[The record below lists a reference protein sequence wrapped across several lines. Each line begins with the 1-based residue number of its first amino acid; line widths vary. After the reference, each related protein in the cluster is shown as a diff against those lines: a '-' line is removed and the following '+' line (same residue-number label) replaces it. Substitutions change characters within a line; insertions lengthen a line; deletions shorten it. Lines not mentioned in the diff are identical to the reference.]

1 MAVLHYYARKR
12 FPAAA
17 PKLAGLVLLSMT
29 VFPTTIFFRMT
40 YAESCFFFVTVSA
53 LLAMECRWPLSVVA
67 AIIALAT
74 ASRPVG
80 VALIPVF
87 WLHVWQRFPNWRG
100 AVLRW
105 IAFTPIALAG
115 LIAYMGYQYSAF
127 GDALAFAKTQE
138 HWRKIG
144 HSSTG
149 EELLALLSHEPIWS
163 VYLSDSRAYWRRLEP
178 GPSAATNLAFA
189 NPIYFLLAITLVML
203 GAWKGWLNSRETLL
217 AALLIFIP
225 YIMRGHEMCML
236 SQGRFMAVVFPI
248 YLVMGQVL
256 SRIPSP
262 YAAMVVGL
270 FVFYLAIYSMHVA
283 AGYPLI

>member
-1 MAVLHYYARKR
+1 MD
-12 FPAAA
+12 
-17 PKLAGLVLLSMT
+17 GLT
-29 VFPTTIFFRMT
+29 RRPRD
-40 YAESCFFFVTVSA
+40 AC
-53 LLAMECRWPLSVVA
+53 
-67 AIIALAT
+67 ALAECVVPEEE
-74 ASRPVG
+74 ARSRRLFSPSTE
-80 VALIPVF
+80 LPS
-87 WLHVWQRFPNWRG
+87 WLANCHP
-100 AVLRW
+100 
-105 IAFTPIALAG
+105 TPITLNDIP
-115 LIAYMGYQYSAF
+115 LFILYEDIF
-127 GDALAFAKTQE
+127 RFCPIL
-138 HWRKIG
+138 G
-144 HSSTG
+144 HFQLHRES
-149 EELLALLSHEPIWS
+149 LLSHEPIWS